1 MILLK
6 NACKNSLK
14 SNFCNHDV
22 VALGM
27 MNAFHESGIVIGE
40 DIQIFAASNGPSRL
54 MARSIPPLTV
64 IDLKMEE
71 TAERSLRMI
80 IDTVTGRINGIQ
92 QQVIYPSII
101 YRQSS
106 PAQNLL

>member
-54 MARSIPPLTV
+54 MARSI
-64 IDLKMEE
+64 
-71 TAERSLRMI
+71 
-80 IDTVTGRINGIQ
+80 
-92 QQVIYPSII
+92 
-101 YRQSS
+101 
-106 PAQNLL
+106 LL